1 MAGKSPESTEPN
13 RRSLRQVMFR
23 NLVVTASVFALTS
36 CKDKPEPPVDPNEA
50 ATQLKSVL
58 EAWKG
63 GQPYDSL
70 QQRSPPVYFNEA
82 LWRDGGNTLLDFEI
96 GEVQLF
102 GRQARS
108 TVRLSLRD
116 SSGKEIER
124 KIGYQIDT
132 TPKIVIVRESLGP

>member
-1 MAGKSPESTEPN
+1 
-13 RRSLRQVMFR
+13 
-23 NLVVTASVFALTS
+23 
-36 CKDKPEPPVDPNEA
+36 
-50 ATQLKSVL
+50 
-58 EAWKG
+58 
-63 GQPYDSL
+63 
-70 QQRSPPVYFNEA
+70 
-82 LWRDGGNTLLDFEI
+82 LLDFEI

>member
-1 MAGKSPESTEPN
+1 MIGKSPESAELM
-13 RRSLRQVMFR
+13 RRSVRRAVLR
-23 NLVVTASVFALTS
+23 NLAFGVCLLALTS
-36 CKDKPEPPVDPNEA
+36 CGNKPEPPVDTNEA
-50 ATQLKSVL
+50 ANQLRSVL

-63 GQPYDSL
+63 GQPYESL

-82 LWRDGGNTLLDFEI
+82 LWRDGGNTLLDYEI
-96 GEVQLF
+96 GDFQLF

-108 TVRLSLRD
+108 TVRLLIRESN
-116 SSGKEIER
+116 GKEIER